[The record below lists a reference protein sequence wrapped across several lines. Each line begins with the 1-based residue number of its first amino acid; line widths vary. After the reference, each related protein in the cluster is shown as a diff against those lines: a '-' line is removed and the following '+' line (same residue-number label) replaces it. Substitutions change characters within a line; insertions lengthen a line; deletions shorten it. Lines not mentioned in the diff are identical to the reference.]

1 MATLNCLMQSAHTS
15 SIKQQGQN
23 GKQEEFELHLWIWQ
37 TEHDIHGARYM
48 GNQQEYCLVYIT
60 ERNQE

>member
-23 GKQEEFELHLWIWQ
+23 GKEEFELHLWIWQ
-37 TEHDIHGARYM
+37 TEHGIHGARYM
-48 GNQQEYCLVYIT
+48 GN
-60 ERNQE
+60 